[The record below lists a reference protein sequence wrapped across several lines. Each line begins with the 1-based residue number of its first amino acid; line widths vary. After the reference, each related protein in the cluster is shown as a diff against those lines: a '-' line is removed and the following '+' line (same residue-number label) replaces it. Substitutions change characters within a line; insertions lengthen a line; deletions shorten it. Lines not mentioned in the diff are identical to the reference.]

1 MLEWQAASGVRG
13 AERLGG
19 RSGVE
24 WSEMEWRIQSNFRQN
39 EIQRTG
45 EGGGSAPPTPL

>member
-45 EGGGSAPPTPL
+45 GGSAPPTPL